1 MAVQGMMR
9 AMTTDEKSVGLI
21 SKFLSLVLRHQPD
34 RIGIELDDAGWVG
47 IDVLLGGLRRNGQKA
62 SRDLLE
68 HVVRTNDKQRFTIDE
83 TRQRI
88 RANQGHSIEVESGYE
103 LADPPAV
110 QLHGTA
116 ALLQPSG
123 LEEKRQSC

>member
-9 AMTTDEKSVGLI
+9 AMTTDEQSVGLI

-34 RIGIELDDAGWVG
+34 RIGIELDDAGCVG
-47 IDVLLGGLRRNGQKA
+47 IDVLLEGLRRNGQKA

-88 RANQGHSIEVESGYE
+88 RANQGHSKWSRKGSSS
-103 LADPPAV
+103 L
-110 QLHGTA
+110 
-116 ALLQPSG
+116 
-123 LEEKRQSC
+123 